1 MIVFRFN
8 DGGFIMALLR
18 WVYSYQL
25 QNLIQEVELEMK
37 TSTLGLHALM
47 VGYLTFNMSLHHWP
61 LIEISYWVFDFKLF
75 IYT

>member
-1 MIVFRFN
+1 MIVFHVN

-25 QNLIQEVELEMK
+25 QLIIQKLELETK

-47 VGYLTFNMSLHHWP
+47 EGYLTFNMSFHH
-61 LIEISYWVFDFKLF
+61 
-75 IYT
+75 